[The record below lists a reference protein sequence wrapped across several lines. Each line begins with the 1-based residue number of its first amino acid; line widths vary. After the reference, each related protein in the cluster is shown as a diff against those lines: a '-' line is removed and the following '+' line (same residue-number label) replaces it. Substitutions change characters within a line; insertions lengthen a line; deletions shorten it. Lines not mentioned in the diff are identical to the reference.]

1 MTSTSTEARRRAQRS
16 SPRRGLVSQTLLLAF
31 STGVGQLIV
40 AGLYIWT
47 ARLVGPDDFGPAVA
61 AIGIGSTIAGFLDFG
76 SNNLWVREMAAS
88 RLELDAVGRRLCSKL
103 FFSALAISLWC
114 LVFLLISPS
123 SLLWIAAPIA
133 ISLVLSQSFAVPLRA
148 AGRSDLVAVSMLTDR
163 LVAGSAFAVMN
174 LAHVPATVA
183 LWLAMSLGPIVA
195 TVVSRKILRR
205 SERPRLSF
213 DLRTN
218 PWRGSG
224 FYGLSSAAASAQSLD
239 LTIMNMVG
247 GPSVAGLYGAVNRWT
262 QPMSL
267 LAGAFTISAAPLVAR
282 AASWAAVWPQIK
294 RSVWLLAGSVLMCL
308 FVAVMAEPVVA
319 ILVGNE
325 FADSAMVLRV
335 LALGTIGTVLNQPLA
350 AFLQALG
357 KDRIVS
363 LIVTSGVV
371 VQLLL
376 VGVLTVATGATGAA
390 LSYCVLQTL
399 IFVLLV
405 VTVLTSRKRRP
416 AGFVG
421 RHCA

>member
-1 MTSTSTEARRRAQRS
+1 M

-76 SNNLWVREMAAS
+76 SNNLWVREVAAS
-88 RLELDAVGRRLCSKL
+88 RLGLAAVGRRLCSKL
-103 FFSALAISLWC
+103 FFSTIAIFIWAFA
-114 LVFLLISPS
+114 FLILSPS

-133 ISLVLSQSFAVPLRA
+133 LSLVLSQSFTVPLRA

-163 LVAGSAFAVMN
+163 LVAGSAFAAMQLTN
-174 LAHVPATVA
+174 VPPTTA
-183 LWLAMSLGPIVA
+183 LWLAMTLGPILA
-195 TVVSRKILRR
+195 TMVSRKILLRAD
-205 SERPRLSF
+205 RPVLAL

-239 LTIMNMVG
+239 LTIMNVVG
-247 GPSVAGLYGAVNRWT
+247 GPAVAGLYGAVNRWT

-282 AASWAAVWPQIK
+282 ASSWAAVWPQVK
-294 RSVWLLAGSVLMCL
+294 RSVWLLGGSVLMCI

-325 FADSAMVLRV
+325 FADSALVLRI

-357 KDRIVS
+357 KDRVVS
-363 LIVTSGVV
+363 LIVTSGVL
-371 VQLLL
+371 VQLFL
-376 VGVLTVATGATGAA
+376 VGVLTLATGATGAA
-390 LSYCVLQTL
+390 LAYCVLQSL
-399 IFVLLV
+399 IFVFLLV
-405 VTVLTSRKRRP
+405 TVVASRKRRP
-416 AGFVG
+416 AGFTG